1 MFNFLKNLN
10 QANEPLV
17 EKIAG
22 EAITKGEVLDYNASG
37 KLVKATTAAKVVAM
51 KDAVADEKINVAPIR
66 NEDVYET
73 EVVSGI
79 TEGTAYDLDAN
90 STGLATTTTNKIFL
104 AEKVGEEKI
113 TGRFIRPVIVEKV
126 SE

>member
-1 MFNFLKNLN
+1 M
-10 QANEPLV
+10 
-17 EKIAG
+17 
-22 EAITKGEVLDYNASG
+22 
-37 KLVKATTAAKVVAM
+37 
-51 KDAVADEKINVAPIR
+51 
-66 NEDVYET
+66 YET

-113 TGRFIRPVIVEKV
+113 TGRFIKPVVVEKV